1 MAGRTTIIIT
11 HRMEVAN
18 GADRIL
24 VLEQSRLADA
34 GTPEELA
41 ARPGVFVDLVA
52 ASYAG

>member
-24 VLEQSRLADA
+24 VLEPSVRGRRTGNWQRGRRAMD
-34 GTPEELA
+34 LA
-41 ARPGVFVDLVA
+41 AA
-52 ASYAG
+52 YAG